1 MSSISIST
9 DYDASPEQVWAAL
22 EPIESHVDW
31 MADAETIRFTT
42 EQTRGVG
49 TRFDCVTR
57 VGPIRLTD
65 RLAITKWE
73 PQRVMGVRHDG
84 LVTGTGQFTLQPL
97 DGGRRTCFTWQE
109 DLTFPW
115 WLGGRIG
122 ERVGGQQVMKR
133 IWTGNLKRLRPLVER
148 RQ

>member
-1 MSSISIST
+1 VSSISISA

-65 RLAITKWE
+65 RLAITEWE

-84 LVTGTGQFTLQPL
+84 LVTGTGKFTLQPL
-97 DGGRRTCFTWQE
+97 DGGGRTRFTWQE

-148 RQ
+148 RR